1 MIEIFD
7 IIFNVVAIF
16 LSYFTTVILC
26 LVRRTIIKDYKHE
39 NLTGKLLAIGFFTS
53 SAVYL
58 FGLDI
63 FLPIR
68 LIDKIEMLS

>member
-7 IIFNVVAIF
+7 IIFNVLAIF

-26 LVRRTIIKDYKHE
+26 LVSRTFIKDYRHE
-39 NLTGKLLAIGFFTS
+39 NLTGKLLTIGFIAS

-58 FGLDI
+58 LGLDI

-68 LIDKIEMLS
+68 LIDKIGMLS